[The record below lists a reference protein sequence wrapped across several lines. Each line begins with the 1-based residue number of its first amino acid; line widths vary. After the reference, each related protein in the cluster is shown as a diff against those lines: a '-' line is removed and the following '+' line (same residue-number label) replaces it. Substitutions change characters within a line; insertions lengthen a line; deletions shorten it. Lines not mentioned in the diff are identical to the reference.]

1 MMKETKTGVYTR
13 NGEDFSFNFY
23 TDLSSANKLKFVNS
37 VVDLIVDDRH
47 YNYVIK
53 DLVTDFYIIDI
64 FSDYDTSDLKSSSF
78 FVNDVENLLE
88 ETNIVDIIKAN
99 MKDGLLEELNKAV
112 DNSIEYLT
120 GIHTS
125 PLNDALSSLV
135 NALEKKINE
144 IDLDSMM
151 EMVNVFSGM
160 TGEFTPESIVNAYMN
175 SDIHK
180 KNIVELEEA
189 KKRKSKIIEDANND
203 GK

>member
-1 MMKETKTGVYTR
+1 MMKEVKTGVYTR

-23 TDLSSANKLKFVNS
+23 TDLSSANKLKLVNS

-120 GIHTS
+120 GIHTN

-189 KKRKSKIIEDANND
+189 KKRKFKIIEDANND

>member
-1 MMKETKTGVYTR
+1 MKEVKTGVYTR

-23 TDLSSANKLKFVNS
+23 TDLSSANKLKLVNS
-37 VVDLIVDDRH
+37 VVNLIVDDRH

-53 DLVTDFYIIDI
+53 DLITDFYIIDI

-120 GIHTS
+120 GIHTN